1 MINSNDEMNTVTSK
15 TERSNSA
22 THFCK
27 TSRRPKTPH
36 INLFSE
42 EEVQV
47 RTIRKK
53 NDSEDPQN
61 LIKNFSAFMK
71 GIIESQNEN
80 FLSGDTKVIGFI
92 ISKYLKMDLEDI
104 RKLQKLSIKINS
116 DFGLLNSFG
125 EYLPNLRELKLKD
138 SQISSISECGTS
150 FKNLK
155 ILNVTNCG
163 LKDLSGIN
171 LII

>member
-1 MINSNDEMNTVTSK
+1 MINLNDEMNSLTSK
-15 TERSNSA
+15 TARSNSA
-22 THFCK
+22 LHSNK
-27 TSRRPKTPH
+27 LSRRPKTPH

-42 EEVQV
+42 EELQV
-47 RTIRKK
+47 RTIRKRK
-53 NDSEDPQN
+53 DSEDPQN

-71 GIIESQNEN
+71 GIIDSQNEN

-92 ISKYLKMDLEDI
+92 ISKYLKMDLDEI
-104 RKLQKLSIKINS
+104 NQLQKLSIKINS

-138 SQISSISECGTS
+138 SQITSISECGTS
-150 FKNLK
+150 FRNLK

-163 LKDLSGIN
+163 LKDLSGI
-171 LII
+171 L